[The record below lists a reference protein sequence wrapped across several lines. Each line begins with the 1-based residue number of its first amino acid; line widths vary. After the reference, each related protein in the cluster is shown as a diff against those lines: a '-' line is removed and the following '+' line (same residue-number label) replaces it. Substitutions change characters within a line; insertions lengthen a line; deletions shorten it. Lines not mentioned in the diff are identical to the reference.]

1 MNKIRRRRRPSD
13 IGGILG
19 EVFILRKV
27 RGQLQLI
34 SRPRP
39 KPKKAT
45 PMQAEMRDKF
55 RLAMQYA
62 QHVASD
68 PEAAALYA
76 LRITAKHTTVRMVAL
91 RDYMNPPVIHG
102 ATMEGERI
110 RIRATDDFMVK
121 EVYVKLKDEA
131 GGVIAEGEAVHDPLH
146 NDYWNFR
153 MSREVG
159 ALPALTV
166 RISAWD
172 RPGNSAKMT
181 VQFRD
186 GRVVSD
192 VAIK

>member
-1 MNKIRRRRRPSD
+1 
-13 IGGILG
+13 
-19 EVFILRKV
+19 
-27 RGQLQLI
+27 
-34 SRPRP
+34 
-39 KPKKAT
+39 
-45 PMQAEMRDKF
+45 
-55 RLAMQYA
+55 
-62 QHVASD
+62 
-68 PEAAALYA
+68 
-76 LRITAKHTTVRMVAL
+76 
-91 RDYMNPPVIHG
+91 
-102 ATMEGERI
+102 MEGERI